1 MVESL
6 ANTAEELLIDSFQFN
21 IPQGASYVTDRR
33 TISYFTAG
41 SNIYQSGAGT
51 KIIRINL
58 TGDGWLDPS
67 SIRLHYTLVNNDTGA
82 RKFLRTV
89 GGPWS
94 FFRRVRCLIG
104 GALIDDIDYYNRVHE
119 MMHICTTNNNRD
131 NDDAEGFGYR
141 WDSFDVYNTFTTSK
155 FPGIPPNNAA
165 YPYNSMIACFKPLCG
180 LLTQSKFIP
189 LMWCPITFEFE
200 IVSGATDA
208 IISPSGASGTFNTT
222 NTSTNWQIQD
232 VRMVADVITLDSGLQ
247 NSYAEHVL
255 SGKSLPIN
263 YSTYVSILQ
272 TVAFPTVNVSVTR
285 SVSRLKTV
293 FFNFDYDHSTV
304 SSTDISKTFLKYW
317 NSFQHPMDGGYS
329 YNLELEYQ
337 IQIGSKMFPEY
348 PVRSINQAF
357 YELKKALGIASS
369 SFHSISPTREQYQ
382 NDHFICAADTEKLL
396 KRVLQVLIPR
406 AVV

>member
-1 MVESL
+1 M
-6 ANTAEELLIDSFQFN
+6 ANTAEDLLIDSFQFK
-21 IPQGASYVTDRR
+21 IPPGASYVTDRR

-41 SNIYQSGAGT
+41 SNIYQSGSGT

-67 SIRLHYTLVNNDTGA
+67 SIRLHYTLVNNNSTTGHM
-82 RKFLRTV
+82 LRTI

-131 NDDAEGFGYR
+131 NDDVEGFGYR
-141 WDSFDVYNTFTTSK
+141 WDSKDVYGAFTAISM
-155 FPGIPPNNAA
+155 PGIPASSSIN
-165 YPYNSMIACFKPLCG
+165 ACFKPLCG
-180 LLTQSKFIP
+180 LLNQNKFIP
-189 LMWCPITFEFE
+189 LMWCPLTFEFE
-200 IVSGATDA
+200 VVSGATDA
-208 IISPSGASGTFNTT
+208 IVSPAGDTLALTFNTA
-222 NTSTNWQIQD
+222 NTSTNWQIED
-232 VRMVADVITLDSGLQ
+232 VRMIADVITLDSGLQ
-247 NSYAEHVL
+247 NSYASHIL
-255 SGKSLPIN
+255 SGQNLPIN

-272 TVAFPTVNVSVTR
+272 SVSFPNVNVSVTR

-293 FFNFDYDHSTV
+293 FFNFDVDHTTV
-304 SSTDISKTFLKYW
+304 TSSQITSILKDW
-317 NSFQHPMDGGYS
+317 NSFQHAMNGGY
-329 YNLELEYQ
+329 NNTLEMEYQ

-369 SFHSISPTREQYQ
+369 SFHSISPTRYQYQ
-382 NDHFICAADTEKLL
+382 NDHFIAAVDCEKIIEAGFTGLNT
-396 KRVLQVLIPR
+396 
-406 AVV
+406 